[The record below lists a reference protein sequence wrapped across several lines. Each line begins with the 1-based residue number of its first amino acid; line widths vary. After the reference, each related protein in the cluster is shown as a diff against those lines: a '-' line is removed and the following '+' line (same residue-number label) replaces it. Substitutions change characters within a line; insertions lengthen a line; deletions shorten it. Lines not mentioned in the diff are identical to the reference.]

1 MRDIP
6 PDLLAAING
15 GAASLCTCWLLTRAD
30 GTKLGFTDHDRD
42 LVLAGTPC
50 AAATGWTAGAAET
63 ELGVKA
69 GTATTTGALDPNVL
83 ESVAITEAD
92 IAAGRYDG
100 AVVEAWRADWT
111 APETAVLLWRGT
123 IARLVRTGAA
133 FTAEIEGPLWRLQR
147 AAGRL
152 YGKGCDARLGDARCR
167 ADVSGAAFNGVGAVV
182 SADGDRRLVVS
193 GLAAFAAG
201 WFGGGLLTWTTGAN
215 AGAVQTVAGHLVGE
229 TGVVLVLEEAALQ
242 GVAAGDAFTVVA
254 GCDKAFSTCGSKFS
268 NLANF
273 QGFPDIPGD
282 DYLAVNAATAPR
294 TDGGSRRTGS

>member
-15 GAASLCTCWLLTRAD
+15 GAASLCTCWLLTRSD
-30 GTKLGFTDHDRD
+30 GVKLGFTDHDRD
-42 LVLAGTPC
+42 LELLGVPC

-69 GTATTTGALDPNVL
+69 GTATTTGALD
-83 ESVAITEAD
+83 SATITETD

-123 IARLVRTGAA
+123 IARLVRTGSA
-133 FTAEIEGPLWRLQR
+133 FTAEIEGPLWLLQR

-167 ADVSGAAFNGVGAVV
+167 ADVSGSAFNGAGAVV

-193 GLAAFAAG
+193 GLSAFAAG
-201 WFGGGLLTWTTGAN
+201 WFAGGVLTWTSGAN
-215 AGAVQTVAGHLVGE
+215 AGAVQTVASHLVGE

-242 GVAAGDAFTVVA
+242 GIAAGDAFTVVA
-254 GCDKAFSTCGSKFS
+254 GCDKTFSTCGAKFA
-268 NLANF
+268 NIANF

-282 DYLAVNAATAPR
+282 DYLAVNAATQPR
-294 TDGGSRRTGS
+294 NDGSSRRAS